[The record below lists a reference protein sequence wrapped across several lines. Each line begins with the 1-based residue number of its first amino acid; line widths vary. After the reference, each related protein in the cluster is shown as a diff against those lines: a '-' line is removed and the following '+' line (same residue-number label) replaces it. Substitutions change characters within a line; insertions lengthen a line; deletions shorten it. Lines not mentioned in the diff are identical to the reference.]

1 MPSYTYTVAAE
12 PLVCCTRAHNI
23 NTRPKPPHTSCY
35 ARLERL
41 CQLPNIELIAP
52 NGRDCGHK
60 CRGGCGGKLHGT
72 CGEVEDPDGDNDN
85 HRICHTCTSNRSLLN
100 PAKRKQGQDFVR
112 PRASKKTSGAAGAKK
127 PRKRLNLGEKLEV
140 LALLDGKVSY
150 AEIARRYGC
159 GTTAIGTVKI
169 KAILNALSVGVKEVA
184 AKRGGVQDLC
194 EVLSHLG
201 IVPGMPAPLAAIKAV
216 EFWVELEE
224 QEEVAKAL
232 AADTEAM
239 LIEKMNDKFTEDSDA
254 DEEEELNN
262 TGEVESAEGGR
273 LMAPPPY
280 SDLSGLFGPLEQ
292 YAQAAG
298 NTEAGHFLRKAKMS
312 FLSAHAAKPAR
323 QADMRMFLESW
334 GLR

>member
-1 MPSYTYTVAAE
+1 MHPSIAVLMPLSRDAVLYVHCSCGASCLLHTRTQHQHTNKTSSHIMSCAAGE
-12 PLVCCTRAHNI
+12 
-23 NTRPKPPHTSCY
+23 
-35 ARLERL
+35 L

-52 NGRDCGHK
+52 NGRDCGHE

-85 HRICHTCTSNRSLLN
+85 YRICHTCISNRSLSS
-100 PAKRKQGQDFVR
+100 PAKRKQGQDFVL

-140 LALLDGKVSY
+140 LALLDEKVSY

-159 GTTAIGTVKI
+159 GTTAIGTVKSQR
-169 KAILNALSVGVKEVA
+169 KTL
-184 AKRGGVQDLC
+184 
-194 EVLSHLG
+194 
-201 IVPGMPAPLAAIKAV
+201 KAV

-232 AADTEAM
+232 AADTDAV
-239 LIEKMNDKFTEDSDA
+239 LIEKMNDKFTEDSDP
-254 DEEEELNN
+254 DEEKELNN

-280 SDLSGLFGPLEQ
+280 SDLSGFFGTLEQ
-292 YAQAAG
+292 FAQAAG

-323 QADMRMFLESW
+323 QADMKIFLES
-334 GLR
+334 